1 MSTTSDWTVEEM
13 SALLTTVRRDNEA
26 DLASARATLA
36 EAASDGTA
44 ASGSLVGA
52 LAAAENM
59 VEDAETIL
67 AEVDA
72 AEQRLAD
79 GSYGRCASCGGDI
92 GGDRLRVRPWVRE
105 CVTCAGAR
113 RH

>member
-1 MSTTSDWTVEEM
+1 MSTNADWTVDEM
-13 SALLTTVRRDNEA
+13 SGLLATVRQDNEA

-36 EAASDGTA
+36 AAAADGTV
-44 ASGSLVGA
+44 ASGNLVGV

-59 VEDAETIL
+59 VEDAATIL
-67 AEVDA
+67 AAVDA

-79 GSYGRCASCGGDI
+79 GTYGQCASCGGDI
-92 GGDRLRVRPWVRE
+92 GGERLRLRPWVRE

-113 RH
+113 GH

>member
-1 MSTTSDWTVEEM
+1 MSINADWTVDEM
-13 SALLTTVRRDNEA
+13 SGLLATVRAENEA

-36 EAASDGTA
+36 DAAADGTA
-44 ASGSLVGA
+44 ASGNLVGV

-79 GSYGRCASCGGDI
+79 GTYGRCASCGGDI
-92 GGDRLRVRPWVRE
+92 SGERLRVRPWVRE
-105 CVTCAGAR
+105 CVACAGS
-113 RH
+113 HGH